1 MASALAGAAQ
11 SIGTILDLPP
21 AVAMRPPAPTRY
33 RSLFGERRGQRLF
46 SQLTVMALR
55 HLMRWPMRSALTIL
69 GTSLSVALL
78 VTALFPYNSIDL
90 MIDTI
95 YFQAERQDATLTFRD
110 ERGPEALI
118 SAAASARHS
127 ARRTL
132 SNDDRH
138 LRNGHLERRLPIIG
152 LPENS
157 DLSRVLDLDL
167 NPIKPPP
174 SGLMLTERAARLLK
188 VRTGDKVQVD
198 FLEKGRRRSEL
209 TITGVVQS
217 YIGLNAYMN
226 ITALDRAMLEGPRI
240 SGVRVE
246 MDKKALPAIYKQIK
260 ETPAIASIALQGI
273 SRKNFR
279 DTIAENITIMNT
291 VYVILAVTI
300 TFGVI
305 YNSARIQLSERAREL
320 ASLRVL
326 GFTRMEVSSVLLT
339 ELAIIAVLAQP
350 VGWVLGYAFSWAVE
364 KGLQS
369 DIYRVPLVVSDSTL
383 ATASLVVLF
392 AALVSALA
400 VRRRIDHFDLIAVLK
415 TRE

>member
-1 MASALAGAAQ
+1 
-11 SIGTILDLPP
+11 
-21 AVAMRPPAPTRY
+21 
-33 RSLFGERRGQRLF
+33 
-46 SQLTVMALR
+46 
-55 HLMRWPMRSALTIL
+55 MRSALTIL
-69 GTSLSVALL
+69 GTALSVALL
-78 VTALFPYNSIDL
+78 VTALFTYDSIDK

-95 YFQAERQDATLTFRD
+95 YFQAERQDATLTFHD
-110 ERGPEALI
+110 ARGPEALI
-118 SAAASARHS
+118 SAA
-127 ARRTL
+127 
-132 SNDDRH
+132 H
-138 LRNGHLERRLPIIG
+138 LPGILRAEPYRATTVIMRNGHLERRLPIIG
-152 LPENS
+152 LPENG